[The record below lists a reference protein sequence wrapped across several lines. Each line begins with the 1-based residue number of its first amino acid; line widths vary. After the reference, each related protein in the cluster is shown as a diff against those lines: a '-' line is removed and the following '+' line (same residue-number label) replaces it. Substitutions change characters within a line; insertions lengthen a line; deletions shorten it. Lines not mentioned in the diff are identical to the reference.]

1 MLNIKNNLRNSI
13 FGLLSAWSDKSFK
26 AEVYLGMLLLPLILT
41 VDALVVAKIAVVIN
55 YLLVLVVELLNTA
68 LEKLCDRVTL
78 DRDPAIKAVKD
89 MASAAVFLMLL
100 MLFAQCVFLLIGV
113 PKL

>member
-1 MLNIKNNLRNSI
+1 MNIKNNLRNSI
-13 FGLLSAWSDKSFK
+13 SGLVFAWSDKSFK
-26 AEVYLGMLLLPLILT
+26 AEIYLGILLLPIVLAVDGPLI
-41 VDALVVAKIAVVIN
+41 AKIAVVTT

-78 DRDPAIKAVKD
+78 DHDPAIKAVKD

-100 MLFAQCVFLLIGV
+100 LLFAQCACLLIGL